1 MKLEPNHPGG
11 KIFITRTN
19 MLSPRYLHPLK
30 NPAPT
35 PVHQAAAMLQFVIH
49 TLESEHG
56 IPKIRAD
63 LDRIQGELK
72 TAAAIGPSSVTSNL
86 PLH

>member
-1 MKLEPNHPGG
+1 
-11 KIFITRTN
+11 

-72 TAAAIGPSSVTSNL
+72 TAAALGPSSVTPNL